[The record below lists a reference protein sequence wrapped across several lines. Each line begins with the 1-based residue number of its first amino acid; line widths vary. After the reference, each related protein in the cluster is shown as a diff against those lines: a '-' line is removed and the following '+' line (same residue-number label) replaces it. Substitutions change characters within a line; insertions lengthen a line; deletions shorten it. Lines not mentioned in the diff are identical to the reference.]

1 MSKMTI
7 LLVEAGRHP
16 VRTEIMGD
24 LASMQRMVGG
34 PIQAVYP
41 FQEAEVALICNEEG
55 KLDGLPLNRVLR
67 DVDGNVYDVIAGTFF
82 LCGAPPS
89 TESFTGLSEEQLQ
102 RYEARFWSPE
112 VFMSTDTG
120 VICIEMIG

>member
-7 LLVEAGRHP
+7 LLVEAGTHP

-41 FQEAEVALICNEEG
+41 FQEEEVALICNEEG
-55 KLDGLPLNRVLR
+55 KLDGLPLNRVLK
-67 DVDGNVYDVIAGTFF
+67 DVDGTIYDVIAGTFF
-82 LCGAPPS
+82 LCGAPPDA
-89 TESFTGLSEEQLQ
+89 ESFTGLSEEQLQ
-102 RYEARFWSPE
+102 RYEELFHDVE
-112 VFMSTDTG
+112 LFLD
-120 VICIEMIG
+120 